1 MKIFFLLALYLLICI
16 LYYPN
21 RGYYD
26 SSGVLYVPLLSEF
39 ILISGV
45 CWLAYRFLLWES
57 EEARI
62 RTKELLEKQKELNK
76 KRYFCPSCF
85 TELRSKTQET
95 CHQCNKKI
103 NESINYFDLPEDYKI
118 TL

>member
-1 MKIFFLLALYLLICI
+1 MSSFFTH
-16 LYYPN
+16 
-21 RGYYD
+21 
-26 SSGVLYVPLLSEF
+26 YVDLGHLDT
-39 ILISGV
+39 L
-45 CWLAYRFLLWES
+45 
-57 EEARI
+57 
-62 RTKELLEKQKELNK
+62 